1 MSKILACRKNLVS
14 SFEKL
19 DCVLLPHPGL
29 KVAKGASRGAKKDLE
44 IDFIEEL
51 NVRIYSHSKAF

>member
-1 MSKILACRKNLVS
+1 
-14 SFEKL
+14 
-19 DCVLLPHPGL
+19 VLLPHPGL

-51 NVRIYSHSKAF
+51 NVRIYSIYIAKHSNQIIALQSRTLSIV

>member
-1 MSKILACRKNLVS
+1 
-14 SFEKL
+14 
-19 DCVLLPHPGL
+19 LLPHPGL

-51 NVRIYSHSKAF
+51 NVRKYSHIDALQCGTLTKAKIATSKAK